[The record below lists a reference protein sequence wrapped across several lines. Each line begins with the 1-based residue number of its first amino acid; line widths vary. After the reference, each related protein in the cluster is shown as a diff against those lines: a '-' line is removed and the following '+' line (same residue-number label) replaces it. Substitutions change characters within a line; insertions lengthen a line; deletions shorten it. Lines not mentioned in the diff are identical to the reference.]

1 MFLLN
6 FEVSF
11 AHMNFVSKI
20 PLKHS
25 FVYVIYFM
33 LGPRQRVIGV
43 ANDPRKQNL
52 MMEFKDWV
60 TNTFEEKGMCFLQ
73 SGWVGLG

>member
-1 MFLLN
+1 M
-6 FEVSF
+6 
-11 AHMNFVSKI
+11 HFVSKI

-43 ANDPRKQNL
+43 ANGPRKQNL

-60 TNTFEEKGMCFLQ
+60 AHTFEEQGMCFLQ